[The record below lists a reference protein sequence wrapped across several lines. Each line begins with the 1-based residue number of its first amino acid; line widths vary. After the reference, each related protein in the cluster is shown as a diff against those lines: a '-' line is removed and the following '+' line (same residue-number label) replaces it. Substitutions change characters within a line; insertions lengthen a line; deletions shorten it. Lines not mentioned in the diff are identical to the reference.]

1 VRCKRGTAHG
11 SGNLITSKDTAEML
25 EKYDFDKLA
34 IGTLGSHSALN
45 IFKGAKEEGF
55 RTVCICTKQ
64 NSLLYKKFP
73 LTDEII
79 LVNNFTEL
87 LNPRLQEK
95 LLNLNVILIP
105 HGSFTAYLSTEQ
117 LTSSLHVPMFGNR
130 QLLHWEANREEQAD
144 WLRKAGL
151 LLPATFQK
159 PDEIDRL
166 VIAKLPGAKGGR
178 GYFLANS
185 PSSFHKKVRE
195 MVDRALL
202 REEDVDKIHLQEYA
216 LGVNV
221 YPSYFSSIIK
231 DDVEFL
237 VVDRRY
243 ESAVDAIGKIP
254 ASEQLEI
261 NVNPTYTIVGNFP
274 IVLRESLLPELIRMG
289 EKVHKK
295 AQELAPPGIIGPFC
309 LETVITDDLK
319 IYTFEISAR
328 IVAGTNTGIGTSP
341 YAYLRFGSNMYMG
354 RRIALEVKEAREQN
368 RLPEVLA

>member
-1 VRCKRGTAHG
+1 M
-11 SGNLITSKDTAEML
+11 ITSSDIAKVL
-25 EKYDFDKLA
+25 SKYDLNKLA

-55 RTVCICTKQ
+55 RTVCICKEKDAIIYQ
-64 NSLLYKKFP
+64 KFP
-73 LTDEII
+73 LADEMIF
-79 LVNNFTEL
+79 VKDFTEL
-87 LNPRLQEK
+87 LSEALQEK
-95 LLNLNVILIP
+95 LRRLNVILIP

-117 LTSSLHVPMFGNR
+117 LTDNLYVPMFGNR
-130 QLLHWEANREEQAD
+130 ELLHWEANRKEQEE

-151 LLPATFQK
+151 RLPATFK
-159 PDEIDRL
+159 TPEEIDRL

-185 PSSFHKKVRE
+185 PESFRKKFTE
-195 MVDRALL
+195 MVDRGLL
-202 REEDVDKIHLQEYA
+202 REDDVDKIHLQEYA

-221 YPSYFSSIIK
+221 YPHYFSSIIN

-237 VVDRRY
+237 GVDRRY

-261 NVNPTYTIVGNFP
+261 EVNPTYTIVGNIP
-274 IVLRESLLPELIRMG
+274 ITLRESLLPELIRMG
-289 EKVHKK
+289 DNVHKK
-295 AQELAPPGIIGPFC
+295 ARELAPPGIIGPFC

-328 IVAGTNTGIGTSP
+328 IVAGTNVGIGTSP
-341 YAYLRFGSNMYMG
+341 YAYLKYGENMYMG
-354 RRIALEVKEAREQN
+354 RRIALEIREALRRK
-368 RLPEVLA
+368 RLYEVVA